1 MLIADAS
8 RRKAGSKDPQLA
20 AILARVSA
28 HGLRQSVEAMAYPRH
43 FVAQP
48 TANRRCAAWIAEQFR
63 AAGLQ
68 PRLQGR
74 FGNVVA
80 IPEPDGRPLA
90 LICAHFDS
98 VPNTPGA
105 DDNASAVAGML
116 ACADILARVPAP
128 LRVGFVAFNREEDGL
143 MGSADFVASEFAP
156 LGDDLAMVHVLEM
169 IGYCRKEPGS
179 QARPPG
185 LPIPVPDV
193 GNFIAVLGN
202 RKSNHLVDHIVDL
215 AASQLADLPTL
226 GLKVHFGLEGILPVL
241 CRSDHAPFWEAG
253 VPATMWTDTAEFRN
267 PNYHQPTDTP
277 DTLDYGFLRLVT
289 QLVLAS
295 VLRPAR
301 GI

>member
-1 MLIADAS
+1 MLIANAS
-8 RRKAGSKDPQLA
+8 RRKAGTKDPELA
-20 AILARVSA
+20 AILARVSERA
-28 HGLRQSVEAMAYPRH
+28 LRQYVEAMAYPRH
-43 FVAQP
+43 YVAQP
-48 TANRRCAAWIAEQFR
+48 EANRRCAAWIAEQFR

-68 PRLQGR
+68 PKLQGR

-80 IPEPDGRPLA
+80 ISEPDGRPLA

-98 VPNTPGA
+98 VPTTPGA

-143 MGSADFVASEFAP
+143 MGSADFVASEFAL
-156 LGDDLAMVHVLEM
+156 LGDELAMVHVLEM
-169 IGYCRKEPGS
+169 IGYCRNEPGS

-193 GNFIAVLGN
+193 GSFIAVLGN

-215 AASQLADLPTL
+215 AASQLADLPML
-226 GLKVHFGLEGILPVL
+226 GLKVHFVLEGILPVL

-253 VPATMWTDTAEFRN
+253 VAATMWTDMAEFRN

-295 VLRPAR
+295 VLRP